1 MAVSVSVS
9 VFGVDTIWG
18 KKEESLKLVGV
29 PGFFV
34 ELLAR
39 FVCIFAP
46 SGKNNCSHQCLH
58 WWQQHATGMLRFT
71 LFKSVYCPKIKPIRM
86 DGLYFWSC

>member
-1 MAVSVSVS
+1 MGSIAVRIAEKNAAVSVSVS
-9 VFGVDTIWG
+9 VLGVGTIWR

-39 FVCIFAP
+39 FE
-46 SGKNNCSHQCLH
+46 L
-58 WWQQHATGMLRFT
+58 ATSSLPMAILPFYAVWE
-71 LFKSVYCPKIKPIRM
+71 SVKKC
-86 DGLYFWSC
+86 

>member
-1 MAVSVSVS
+1 VEKKQGKIHPVS
-9 VFGVDTIWG
+9 VFGVDTIWC

-39 FVCIFAP
+39 FE
-46 SGKNNCSHQCLH
+46 L
-58 WWQQHATGMLRFT
+58 ATVLPRSLLRG
-71 LFKSVYCPKIKPIRM
+71 SP
-86 DGLYFWSC
+86 